1 MMRNLILLAI
11 FGVYLLV
18 VKYTPRCPLY
28 GSIAACTSQSLHQV
42 PPLPPY
48 ITLVYMSGNYISEI
62 NETSFSGLEGLKE
75 LDLSW
80 QRVNGLIIRTNTFQ
94 RLANFPKLG
103 LVGLHPFWESKMA
116 ACQMKG
122 IQPALFFVKTTDF
135 QELHVTLNKM
145 KSICENDLLGFQSKH
160 FQLLDLSSIQLNSM
174 TQRGLDWN
182 ICRNPLRN
190 MSMEI
195 LDLSSNGFNVDK
207 VKLFFNAIRGT
218 KIHHLILEHSTMGK
232 SFCFSNV
239 KDPDRQ
245 TVEGFKN
252 SGVKILYL
260 SKCFIF
266 TLQYA
271 VFSPLREV
279 QDITISILTHLK
291 IYSIFYL
298 TTILGYQA
306 FTGLPHLQ
314 VLDLTEN
321 SIRDLGTNGSPD
333 GIFKGLISL
342 VEMDLHF
349 NFLTYLQPDI
359 FPETLKTL
367 DLLQFLASP
376 DPAAFHS
383 LSWINLYRNRFHCDC
398 GLEDFLMWLNGT
410 NVTFPDP
417 GMDEF
422 SWDFPS
428 NLHGVSLLNYITV
441 ISCELSVFI
450 CSALISVGTI
460 VLACLRGFLFKV
472 YKKVIARILEG
483 PRKDPP
489 ADGPQY
495 DAYVCFDV
503 YKWVETALLKK
514 LDFQLSERN
523 ILRCCFEARDFIPGE
538 DHLSNIRDAIW
549 GSRKTVGIVSK
560 EFLKDGLC
568 LEAFTLAPSKMLEEL
583 RDYLIMVI
591 VGKCLRPLRHL
602 GAPCSFTVL

>member
-1 MMRNLILLAI
+1 MGMMRNLILLAI

-103 LVGLHPFWESKMA
+103 LVGHNSGLQIKPDGF
-116 ACQMKG
+116 MKG

-271 VFSPLREV
+271 VFRVSFGLENLQWLNLSYNLIGEV
-279 QDITISILTHLK
+279 YSYTFENLLNILSYNHIGISGIYRTSTPTKVLAGFADSTIILNIQNNSFSGMSVCMFLK
-291 IYSIFYL
+291 ILATFE
-298 TTILGYQA
+298 
-306 FTGLPHLQ
+306 LPA
-314 VLDLTEN
+314 
-321 SIRDLGTNGSPD
+321 GSPD

-441 ISCELSVFI
+441 ISCE
-450 CSALISVGTI
+450 
-460 VLACLRGFLFKV
+460 
-472 YKKVIARILEG
+472 
-483 PRKDPP
+483 
-489 ADGPQY
+489 
-495 DAYVCFDV
+495 
-503 YKWVETALLKK
+503 
-514 LDFQLSERN
+514 
-523 ILRCCFEARDFIPGE
+523 
-538 DHLSNIRDAIW
+538 
-549 GSRKTVGIVSK
+549 
-560 EFLKDGLC
+560 
-568 LEAFTLAPSKMLEEL
+568 
-583 RDYLIMVI
+583 
-591 VGKCLRPLRHL
+591 
-602 GAPCSFTVL
+602 

>member
-1 MMRNLILLAI
+1 LWTVALNLILLAI

-116 ACQMKG
+116 MG
-122 IQPALFFVKTTDF
+122 LWDYF

-279 QDITISILTHLK
+279 QDITIAQNKINKIDRGEVYSYTFENLLNILSYNHIGISGIYRTSTPTKVLAGFADSTIILNIQNNSFSGMSVCMFLK
-291 IYSIFYL
+291 ILATFE
-298 TTILGYQA
+298 
-306 FTGLPHLQ
+306 LPA
-314 VLDLTEN
+314 
-321 SIRDLGTNGSPD
+321 GSPD

-428 NLHGVSLLNYITV
+428 NLHGVSLSGDITLV
-441 ISCELSVFI
+441 NMQ
-450 CSALISVGTI
+450 AGT
-460 VLACLRGFLFKV
+460 
-472 YKKVIARILEG
+472 
-483 PRKDPP
+483 
-489 ADGPQY
+489 
-495 DAYVCFDV
+495 
-503 YKWVETALLKK
+503 
-514 LDFQLSERN
+514 
-523 ILRCCFEARDFIPGE
+523 
-538 DHLSNIRDAIW
+538 
-549 GSRKTVGIVSK
+549 
-560 EFLKDGLC
+560 
-568 LEAFTLAPSKMLEEL
+568 
-583 RDYLIMVI
+583 
-591 VGKCLRPLRHL
+591 
-602 GAPCSFTVL
+602 

>member
-1 MMRNLILLAI
+1 MGMMRNLILLAI

-103 LVGLHPFWESKMA
+103 LVGHNSGLQIKPDGF
-116 ACQMKG
+116 MKG

-279 QDITISILTHLK
+279 QDITIAQNKINKIDREVLAGFADSTIILNIQNNSGAPLTIIFQCHVCMFLK
-291 IYSIFYL
+291 ILATFE
-298 TTILGYQA
+298 
-306 FTGLPHLQ
+306 LPA
-314 VLDLTEN
+314 
-321 SIRDLGTNGSPD
+321 GSPD

-441 ISCELSVFI
+441 ISCE
-450 CSALISVGTI
+450 
-460 VLACLRGFLFKV
+460 
-472 YKKVIARILEG
+472 
-483 PRKDPP
+483 
-489 ADGPQY
+489 
-495 DAYVCFDV
+495 
-503 YKWVETALLKK
+503 
-514 LDFQLSERN
+514 
-523 ILRCCFEARDFIPGE
+523 
-538 DHLSNIRDAIW
+538 
-549 GSRKTVGIVSK
+549 
-560 EFLKDGLC
+560 
-568 LEAFTLAPSKMLEEL
+568 
-583 RDYLIMVI
+583 
-591 VGKCLRPLRHL
+591 
-602 GAPCSFTVL
+602 

>member
-279 QDITISILTHLK
+279 QDITIITSLEVLAGFADSTIILNIQNNSFSGMSVCMFLK
-291 IYSIFYL
+291 ILATFE
-298 TTILGYQA
+298 
-306 FTGLPHLQ
+306 LPA
-314 VLDLTEN
+314 
-321 SIRDLGTNGSPD
+321 GSPD

-428 NLHGVSLLNYITV
+428 NLHGVSLLNYIT
-441 ISCELSVFI
+441 
-450 CSALISVGTI
+450 
-460 VLACLRGFLFKV
+460 
-472 YKKVIARILEG
+472 
-483 PRKDPP
+483 
-489 ADGPQY
+489 
-495 DAYVCFDV
+495 
-503 YKWVETALLKK
+503 
-514 LDFQLSERN
+514 
-523 ILRCCFEARDFIPGE
+523 
-538 DHLSNIRDAIW
+538 
-549 GSRKTVGIVSK
+549 
-560 EFLKDGLC
+560 
-568 LEAFTLAPSKMLEEL
+568 FTK
-583 RDYLIMVI
+583 R
-591 VGKCLRPLRHL
+591 
-602 GAPCSFTVL
+602 